1 MFSLTFRKILRYENS
16 RHVLYCVSYIYV
28 GLHKYMSRERERR
41 KERRQERRKKGR
53 KCDKLL
59 RIDDLR

>member
-1 MFSLTFRKILRYENS
+1 MS
-16 RHVLYCVSYIYV
+16 VYV
-28 GLHKYMSRERERR
+28 ERERR
-41 KERRQERRKKGR
+41 KERRKEETKGR

>member
-1 MFSLTFRKILRYENS
+1 MYVYT
-16 RHVLYCVSYIYV
+16 LYVYLYVSYIDV
-28 GLHKYMSRERERR
+28 CLHKYMSRERERR